1 MTVPGDI
8 SRLAGREECH
18 EVLCRI
24 GRDFD
29 DLISKR
35 GWPPAPRANT
45 TTRPIGPLI
54 PDQKES
60 SVKLFEA
67 LASTPERAEIRD
79 AVRALCDRFDD
90 AYWSE
95 KDRSHSFPYEFAKAI
110 ADAGWLGIAMP
121 REFGGAGL
129 GVTEAAIMMQEVGR
143 SAGAFAACS
152 TIHINIFGLHS
163 IVKHGTD
170 AQRKAWLPA
179 IIDGSSRACFGV
191 TEPDAGLDTSKIK
204 TRAVRRGDRYIVN
217 GQKIWTS
224 TAQQADK
231 VVLLA
236 RTTPVEQCA
245 KPTDGLT
252 LFYADLDRSRAEIR
266 EIPKMGRHA
275 VNSNQVF
282 YDNFDIPVECR
293 IGEEGKG
300 FRYILDSLNPERILN
315 AAEVVGMGRRALEKA
330 VAYAGERV
338 VFGRKIGQNQ
348 SIQHPLAECWSEL
361 YAADLMTLH
370 AAELYDSGKPCGAQ
384 ANAAKYL
391 AADAGFHACD
401 RAIRTYG
408 GMGYA
413 AEYHVERYFREMVA
427 TQLAPVSREM
437 ILCFIAERELGLP
450 KSY

>member
-1 MTVPGDI
+1 MSTW
-8 SRLAGREECH
+8 E
-18 EVLCRI
+18 
-24 GRDFD
+24 
-29 DLISKR
+29 K
-35 GWPPAPRANT
+35 PAVRQFA
-45 TTRPIGPLI
+45 PLT
-54 PDQKES
+54 
-60 SVKLFEA
+60 
-67 LASTPERAEIRD
+67 STPERAEIRD
-79 AVRALCDRFDD
+79 AIRAICDRFDD
-90 AYWSE
+90 TYWGE
-95 KDRSHSFPYEFAKAI
+95 KDRMHRFPFEFAKAI
-110 ADAGWLGIAMP
+110 ADGGWLGIAMP
-121 REFGGAGL
+121 AEYGGAGL
-129 GVTEAAIMMQEVGR
+129 GVTEACIMMQEIGH

-152 TIHINIFGLHS
+152 TVHINIFGLHS
-163 IVKHGTD
+163 IVKHGT
-170 AQRKAWLPA
+170 ARQKAEWLPA

-191 TEPDAGLDTSKIK
+191 TEPDAGLDTSKTK
-204 TRAVRRGDRYIVN
+204 TRAVRNGDHYVVS

-236 RTTPVEQCA
+236 RTTPIEQCA
-245 KPTDGLT
+245 RPTDGLS
-252 LFYADLDRSRAEIR
+252 LFYADLDGSAVEIR

-282 YDNFDIPVECR
+282 YDNMMVPVERR
-293 IGEEGKG
+293 IGEEGRG

-315 AAEVVGMGRRALEKA
+315 AAEVIGMGRRALEKA
-330 VAYAGERV
+330 VAYADERV

-361 YAADLMTLH
+361 YAAELMTLH
-370 AAELYDSGKPCGAQ
+370 AAELYDSGQPCGAQ

-391 AADAGFHACD
+391 AADAGFRACD
-401 RAIRTYG
+401 RAIRTHG

>member
-1 MTVPGDI
+1 MFET
-8 SRLAGREECH
+8 LA
-18 EVLCRI
+18 
-24 GRDFD
+24 D
-29 DLISKR
+29 
-35 GWPPAPRANT
+35 
-45 TTRPIGPLI
+45 
-54 PDQKES
+54 
-60 SVKLFEA
+60 
-67 LASTPERAEIRD
+67 TPERAEIRD
-79 AVRALCDRFDD
+79 AVRAICNRFDD
-90 AYWSE
+90 TYWAE
-95 KDRSHSFPYEFAKAI
+95 KDRTHSFPFEFAKAI
-110 ADAGWLGIAMP
+110 ADGGWLGIAMP
-121 REFGGAGL
+121 TEYGGAGL
-129 GVTEAAIMMQEVGR
+129 GVTEASIMMQEVGR

-152 TIHINIFGLHS
+152 TVHINIFGLHS

-170 AQRKAWLPA
+170 EQKKQWLPS

-204 TRAVRRGDRYIVN
+204 TRAVLHGHKYVVH

-231 VVLLA
+231 IVLLA
-236 RTTPVEQCA
+236 RTTPIEQCA
-245 KPTDGLT
+245 KPTDGLS
-252 LFYADLDRSRAEIR
+252 LFYTDMDRSKVEVR

-275 VNSNQVF
+275 VNSNQTF
-282 YDNFDIPVECR
+282 FDGLIVPIEHR

-330 VAYAGERV
+330 VKYANERV
-338 VFGRKIGQNQ
+338 VFGRPIGKNQ

-361 YAADLMTLH
+361 YAAELMALH
-370 AAELYDSGKPCGAQ
+370 AAELYDAGKPCGAQ

-391 AADAGFHACD
+391 AADAGFRACD
-401 RAIRTYG
+401 RAIRTHG

-413 AEYHVERYFREMVA
+413 AEYQVERYFREMVA
-427 TQLAPVSREM
+427 VQLAPVSREM

>member
-1 MTVPGDI
+1 VTVPGDI

-54 PDQKES
+54 HDQKES

-236 RTTPVEQCA
+236 RTTPIEQCA
-245 KPTDGLT
+245 KSTEGLT

-293 IGEEGKG
+293 IGKEGKG